1 MKEKRWLFIVKFI
14 LISAPLFLLWRWKG
28 EDWYLVLVNHLYS
41 YIFAIILGLNIQFFA
56 PPVAVFLSLL
66 AYISLMIIATGM
78 SVRTKVLRLS
88 AGLLN
93 MVFWHVILVEAVYLL
108 HEGPG
113 VPSPAFEKLSGPL
126 YIFTGALPFVLWIL
140 LAQEQVAGL
149 FQRRRKKT

>member
-1 MKEKRWLFIVKFI
+1 MKEKLWLFIVKFI
-14 LISAPLFLLWRWKG
+14 LVSAPLFLLWRWKG

-41 YIFAIILGLNIQFFA
+41 YIFARILGLNILFFA

-66 AYISLMIIATGM
+66 AFISLMIIATGM
-78 SVRTKVLRLS
+78 SVRAKVLRLL
-88 AGLLN
+88 AGLMI

-113 VPSPAFEKLSGPL
+113 VPSPAFARLSGPL
-126 YIFTGALPFVLWIL
+126 YILTGALPFVLWIL

-149 FQRRRKKT
+149 FQRRGEKT